1 MNLANPTTLA
11 ILLQG
16 FAAFQQIQNLLKPDI
31 RKQVRE
37 NLIANIANE
46 ATMP

>member
-1 MNLANPTTLA
+1 MNLVNPTTLA
-11 ILLQG
+11 ILLEG

-31 RKQVRE
+31 RKKVKE

-46 ATMP
+46 AKMP